1 MPEAAIHDITESA
14 QTQPDAP
21 YRKLR
26 IQHWMTRHHCCCW
39 QDVSGPNRAKPMTA
53 TATAQVLGIWQQ
65 YFAAA
70 PRPEEEAAAAAA
82 DAGAGQAKE
91 VQEVRSNPTSIAM

>member
-1 MPEAAIHDITESA
+1 MIGCKVWNDEHADGIA
-14 QTQPDAP
+14 
-21 YRKLR
+21 
-26 IQHWMTRHHCCCW
+26 M

-70 PRPEEEAAAAAA
+70 PRPEEVEEAAAA
-82 DAGAGQAKE
+82 DAGAGYAKE
-91 VQEVRSNPTSIAM
+91 VQEV